1 MNRDGRAN
9 LSERLKM
16 PVSNWVG
23 DDTIQGRNGQ
33 KQASMM
39 PLGADIHSDMASE
52 SESEVQSAGIYF
64 RFRFRCHMA
73 GTVLALKL
81 CLAINMS

>member
-39 PLGADIHSDMASE
+39 PLGADIHSDMTSE
-52 SESEVQSAGIYF
+52 SESKV
-64 RFRFRCHMA
+64 
-73 GTVLALKL
+73 
-81 CLAINMS
+81 